1 MGTITLRISI
11 CILITI
17 VLFCLWLSFK
27 RWKSAKLQISICIF
41 ILIVCTI
48 GVIYIPEEENM
59 LINLC
64 ISLLAS
70 TISSII
76 YTNLSDINQKN
87 TLDKIDDTIENQ
99 KSTLDTIGDNI
110 NNQKNALDTIKERL
124 DCSINQLKTLDKI
137 EEKLDNNINL
147 DYFRADR
154 LYKPNRSDEP
164 DLELCNELSQMLSDS
179 TVYIYEGED
188 ATAASICMLLASE
201 INKGNRK
208 QLNAHFI
215 IRDISK
221 IRIERT
227 NFTDDLKNS
236 IRNIFTTIFLLHN
249 IATKK
254 NNITIKI
261 YMRNSLASQY
271 VNLTDKGV
279 FFSPYKKTK
288 DGYPKT
294 CLFRKHDETKED
306 LYQLFDIAWNAR
318 INQLRSNSHDLT
330 EAGIL
335 KKMKFRQFAQVG
347 CFGDELV
354 NIPINRIS
362 MDTEQI
368 QNYFAKLIN
377 DRKSL
382 YKIKN

>member
-11 CILITI
+11 CVLIVI

-27 RWKSAKLQISICIF
+27 RWESAKLQISICIF
-41 ILIVCTI
+41 ILIICTI
-48 GVIYIPEEENM
+48 GIIYIPEDENM
-59 LINLC
+59 LISLC

-70 TISSII
+70 TIFSVI
-76 YTNLSDINQKN
+76 YTYLSDISQKN
-87 TLDKIDDTIENQ
+87 TLDKIVNDIKNQ
-99 KSTLDTIGDNI
+99 KSTLDAIE
-110 NNQKNALDTIKERL
+110 ERL
-124 DCSINQLKTLDKI
+124 DCSINQLKILDKI

-164 DLELCNELSQMLSDS
+164 DLELCYELSQMLSDS

-188 ATAASICMLLASE
+188 ATTASICMLLASE
-201 INKGNRK
+201 INRDNRK

-215 IRDISK
+215 IRDIST

-227 NFTDDLKNS
+227 NITDDFKKS

-249 IATKK
+249 IATKN

-288 DGYPKT
+288 NGYPKT
-294 CLFRKHDETKED
+294 CLFRKHDDTKED
-306 LYQLFDIAWNAR
+306 LYQLFDTAWNAR
-318 INQLRSNSHDLT
+318 INQFRSKSHDLT
-330 EAGIL
+330 ETGIL
-335 KKMKFRQFAQVG
+335 KKMKFRQFVQVG

-368 QNYFAKLIN
+368 QNYFSKLVE

-382 YKIKN
+382 YNIKN